1 MLNRR
6 FLLASL
12 LISLFSFGFLV
23 SCDSVLCDSVSWAE
37 ENSEYINSITSEDF
51 QSVSEQKLAD
61 EACVP
66 TNGFYNCGFYDM
78 KILVAINK
86 YIKQRRPDSIMY
98 YDSGLH
104 KICINHSK
112 KMANKKQ
119 IFNINVKKISAG
131 YKFVAQNVAFSKIM
145 TMDDFAADEIVNLWA
160 SNSRTRKNLENPD
173 VNWFAVSSV
182 NKSGANNVSDGCYY
196 TLILAKK

>member
-23 SCDSVLCDSVSWAE
+23 SCDSVSWAE

-51 QSVSEQKLAD
+51 QSVEEQKLAD
-61 EACVP
+61 EACAP
-66 TNGFYNCGFYDM
+66 TNGFYSCGFYDM
-78 KILVAINK
+78 KILDAINK

-104 KICINHSK
+104 KICKTHSK

-131 YKFVAQNVAFSKIM
+131 YKFVAQNVAFSKTM
-145 TMDDFAADEIVNLWA
+145 TMDDAAVDEIVNLWA

-182 NKSGANNVSDGCYY
+182 KNKSGANNVSDGWYY

>member
-23 SCDSVLCDSVSWAE
+23 SCDSVSWAE

-51 QSVSEQKLAD
+51 QSVKEQKLAD
-61 EACVP
+61 EACAP
-66 TNGFYNCGFYDM
+66 TNGFYNCGFYD
-78 KILVAINK
+78 KRILDAINK

-104 KICINHSK
+104 EICKTHSK

-145 TMDDFAADEIVNLWA
+145 TMDDVAVDEIVNLWA
-160 SNSRTRKNLENPD
+160 SNSRTRKNLENPN
-173 VNWFAVSSV
+173 VNYFAVSSV
-182 NKSGANNVSDGCYY
+182 NKSRANNVSDGCYY

>member
-23 SCDSVLCDSVSWAE
+23 SCDSVSCDSVSWAE
-37 ENSEYINSITSEDF
+37 ENSEYINSITSEEF
-51 QSVSEQKLAD
+51 QSVEEQKLAD
-61 EACVP
+61 EACAP
-66 TNGFYNCGFYDM
+66 TNGFYNCGFYD
-78 KILVAINK
+78 KRILDAINK

-104 KICINHSK
+104 EICITHSK

-145 TMDDFAADEIVNLWA
+145 TMDDVAADEIVNLWA

-173 VNWFAVSSV
+173 VNYYAVSSV

>member
-23 SCDSVLCDSVSWAE
+23 SCDSVSCDSVSWAE
-37 ENSEYINSITSEDF
+37 ENSEYINSITSEEF
-51 QSVSEQKLAD
+51 QSVEEQKLAD
-61 EACVP
+61 EACAP
-66 TNGFYNCGFYDM
+66 TNGFYNCGFYDK
-78 KILVAINK
+78 KILDAINK

-131 YKFVAQNVAFSKIM
+131 YKFVAQNVAFSKTM
-145 TMDDFAADEIVNLWA
+145 TMDDAAVDEIVNLWA

-173 VNWFAVSSV
+173 VNYFAVSSV

>member
-23 SCDSVLCDSVSWAE
+23 SCDSVSWAE
-37 ENSEYINSITSEDF
+37 ENSEYINSITSEEF
-51 QSVSEQKLAD
+51 QSENEQKLAD
-61 EACVP
+61 EASAP
-66 TNGFYNCGFYDM
+66 KNGFYTCGAYDK
-78 KILVAINK
+78 KILDAIYK
-86 YIKQRRPDSIMY
+86 YRKQKGLASIMRW
-98 YDSGLH
+98 DWNLH
-104 KICINHSK
+104 EICITHSK

-131 YKFVAQNVAFSKIM
+131 YEFVAQNVAFSK
-145 TMDDFAADEIVNLWA
+145 DVAVDEIVNLWA
-160 SNSRTRKNLENPD
+160 SNSRARKNLENPD
-173 VNWFAVSSV
+173 VNYFAVSRV
-182 NKSGANNVSDGCYY
+182 KKSGANNVSDGCYY

>member
-23 SCDSVLCDSVSWAE
+23 SCDSVSWAE
-37 ENSEYINSITSEDF
+37 ENSEYINSITSEEF
-51 QSVSEQKLAD
+51 QSEKEQKLAD
-61 EACVP
+61 EASAP

-131 YKFVAQNVAFSKIM
+131 YKFVAQNVAFSKTM

>member
-1 MLNRR
+1 M
-6 FLLASL
+6 

-23 SCDSVLCDSVSWAE
+23 SCDSVSCDSVSWAE
-37 ENSEYINSITSEDF
+37 ENSEYINSITSEEF
-51 QSVSEQKLAD
+51 QSVEEQKLAD
-61 EACVP
+61 EACAP
-66 TNGFYNCGFYDM
+66 TNGFYNCGFYD
-78 KILVAINK
+78 KRILDAINK
-86 YIKQRRPDSIMY
+86 YIKQRRPDSIMR

-104 KICINHSK
+104 EICITHSK

-119 IFNINVKKISAG
+119 IFNINVKKISDG
-131 YKFVAQNVAFSKIM
+131 YEFVAQNVAFSKIM
-145 TMDDFAADEIVNLWA
+145 TMDDAAVDEIVNLWA

-173 VNWFAVSSV
+173 VNYFAVSSV

>member
-1 MLNRR
+1 M
-6 FLLASL
+6 ASL

-23 SCDSVLCDSVSWAE
+23 SCDSVSWAE
-37 ENSEYINSITSEDF
+37 ENSEYINSITSEEF
-51 QSVSEQKLAD
+51 QSEKEQKLAD
-61 EACVP
+61 EASAP
-66 TNGFYNCGFYDM
+66 KNGFYTCGAYDK
-78 KILVAINK
+78 KILDAIYK
-86 YIKQRRPDSIMY
+86 YRKQKGLASIMRW
-98 YDSGLH
+98 DWNLH
-104 KICINHSK
+104 EICITHSK

-131 YKFVAQNVAFSKIM
+131 YEFVAQNVAFSKIM
-145 TMDDFAADEIVNLWA
+145 TMDDVAVDEIVNLWA

-173 VNWFAVSSV
+173 VNYFAVSSV

>member
-1 MLNRR
+1 M
-6 FLLASL
+6 LASL
-12 LISLFSFGFLV
+12 LISLFSFGFLL
-23 SCDSVLCDSVSWAE
+23 SCDSVSCAE
-37 ENSEYINSITSEDF
+37 ENSEYINSITSEEF
-51 QSVSEQKLAD
+51 QSVEEQKLAD
-61 EACVP
+61 EACAP

-104 KICINHSK
+104 EICITHSK

-145 TMDDFAADEIVNLWA
+145 TMDDAAVDEIVNLWA

>member
-23 SCDSVLCDSVSWAE
+23 SCDSVSWAE
-37 ENSEYINSITSEDF
+37 ENSEYINSITSEEF
-51 QSVSEQKLAD
+51 QSEKEQKLAD
-61 EACVP
+61 EASAP

-104 KICINHSK
+104 EICITHSK

-131 YKFVAQNVAFSKIM
+131 YKFVAQNVAFSKTM
-145 TMDDFAADEIVNLWA
+145 TMDDAAVDEIVNLWA
-160 SNSRTRKNLENPD
+160 SNSRTRKNLENPN
-173 VNWFAVSSV
+173 VNCYAVSSV

-196 TLILAKK
+196 TLILAKKW

>member
-1 MLNRR
+1 M
-6 FLLASL
+6 

-23 SCDSVLCDSVSWAE
+23 SCDSVSCDSVSWAE
-37 ENSEYINSITSEDF
+37 ENSEYINSITSEEF
-51 QSVSEQKLAD
+51 QSVEEQKLAD

-66 TNGFYNCGFYDM
+66 TNGFYNCGFYDK
-78 KILVAINK
+78 KILDAINK

-104 KICINHSK
+104 EICITHSK

-119 IFNINVKKISAG
+119 IFNINVKKISDG

-145 TMDDFAADEIVNLWA
+145 TMDDAAADEIVNLWA

-173 VNWFAVSSV
+173 VNCYAVSSV

>member
-23 SCDSVLCDSVSWAE
+23 SCDSVSWAE
-37 ENSEYINSITSEDF
+37 ENSEYINSITSEEF
-51 QSVSEQKLAD
+51 QSEKEQKLAD
-61 EACVP
+61 EACAP
-66 TNGFYNCGFYDM
+66 ADGFDTCGFYDK
-78 KILVAINK
+78 KILDAIYK
-86 YIKQRRPDSIMY
+86 YRKQRRPDSIMR

-104 KICINHSK
+104 EICITHSK

-145 TMDDFAADEIVNLWA
+145 TMDDVAVDEIVNLWA

-182 NKSGANNVSDGCYY
+182 KNKSGANNVSDGCYY